1 VDALTALMSHPGLVV
16 FTILALALVIYLTYS
31 MIHPESF

>member
-1 VDALTALMSHPGLVV
+1 VDALSVLTSHLGLVV
-16 FTILALALVIYLTYS
+16 FTLTALALVIYLTYS

>member
-1 VDALTALMSHPGLVV
+1 MDALSLLATHLGLVV